1 MIMKETNTILSAI
14 ITTSEKLE
22 GSKLEDSVLK
32 EIECELT
39 RIADYIEADEMSA
52 IFFTIIFVLQNQRQA
67 SVSMHDIAEFL
78 DYSFLHILEYR
89 KKIDEL
95 EKKNLIHMKEQRNV
109 SHHAENN
116 GYELSGT
123 VMNNVIDNEPII
135 FMEDEEKTTES
146 VLHELTFIQS
156 NYLEHVMNYNEY
168 TRQLATAER
177 KNADFEVVKTI
188 NNLFPDDLDTRSI
201 LYYLSLCTI
210 LDINLFEEERRAS
223 GNYPIFLKLISPRKK
238 YVRKSALYD
247 DSDILIKKNLLE
259 RFYEE
264 TNEYRRAGAVIKIN
278 FKLSTNGIKKIFGNE
293 AKLYIKK
300 DLEKTE
306 TDKTIEALRDF
317 SYAYEND
324 SEGKYTKLFNL
335 RRIENKY
342 KALSFFKTLQ
352 TVISEEEYRFIV
364 YDATNDYLSG
374 EKSNLPATLND
385 IYGHTPEY
393 FTELRSFLDDKHELV
408 EKGLMEV
415 EKSENVE
422 NTVVSVTNKILELLY
437 GENADIYIRSVT
449 GRNIIENEKIKEKE
463 LFYSDTVQK
472 QIDMLRES
480 LEQKNLEAMQ
490 ERLFQKGLPKGVAV
504 LLYGAPGT
512 GKTET
517 VYQLAKQ
524 TNHKIFHV
532 DIAESKSMWFGES
545 EKKIKKIF
553 TDYRIL
559 CKSCKNHNENT
570 PILLFNEADAL
581 ISKRRDVDS
590 GSCSQTENAIQ
601 NILLEEMEKL
611 EGIMIAT
618 TNLCENMDKA
628 FERRFLFKVKYEKP
642 SLEAR
647 ENIWR
652 TKLNTL
658 GTEELSK
665 LAKEFDFSG
674 GEIDNIVRKCEMNE
688 IIKGTQPGY
697 EEIVELCKTE
707 RLENAEE
714 HRMGFCG

>member
-14 ITTSEKLE
+14 ITASEKLQ
-22 GSKLEDSVLK
+22 GSKLEDSILK
-32 EIECELT
+32 EIEGELT

-78 DYSFLHILEYR
+78 DYSFLHILEYH
-89 KKIDEL
+89 KKIDKL

-177 KNADFEVVKTI
+177 KNADFEVVKNI

-210 LDINLFEEERRAS
+210 LDTNLFEEERRAS

-278 FKLSTNGIKKIFGNE
+278 FKLSTNGIKKIFGKE

-490 ERLFQKGLPKGVAV
+490 ERLSQKGLPKGVAV

-658 GTEELSK
+658 GTEDITK

-688 IIKGTQPGY
+688 IIKGTQPNY

>member
-14 ITTSEKLE
+14 ITASEKLE
-22 GSKLEDSVLK
+22 GSKLEDSALK
-32 EIECELT
+32 EIEGELT

-109 SHHAENN
+109 SPHPENN
-116 GYELSGT
+116 GYQVSGT

-177 KNADFEVVKTI
+177 KNADFEVVKNI

-210 LDINLFEEERRAS
+210 LDINLFEEERRES

-293 AKLYIKK
+293 AKQYIKK
-300 DLEKTE
+300 ELEKTE
-306 TDKTIEALRDF
+306 TDKTIEALREIG
-317 SYAYEND
+317 YEYEND

-342 KALSFFKTLQ
+342 KALTFFKTLQ
-352 TVISEEEYRFIV
+352 TVISEEEYRFIL

-385 IYGHTPEY
+385 IYSHTPEY

-422 NTVVSVTNKILELLY
+422 NSRVTITDKILELLY

-490 ERLFQKGLPKGVAV
+490 ERLSQKGLPKGVAV

-590 GSCSQTENAIQ
+590 GSCAQTENAIQ

>member
-1 MIMKETNTILSAI
+1 MIIKETNTILSAI
-14 ITTSEKLE
+14 ITASEKLE

-32 EIECELT
+32 EIEGELT

-109 SHHAENN
+109 SPHPENN
-116 GYELSGT
+116 GYQISGT

-188 NNLFPDDLDTRSI
+188 NNLFPNDLDTRSI

-210 LDINLFEEERRAS
+210 LDTNLFEEEGRES
-223 GNYPIFLKLISPRKK
+223 GRFPIFLKLISPQKK
-238 YVRKSALYD
+238 YARRNALYD
-247 DSDILIKKNLLE
+247 ESDILIKKNFLE

-264 TNEYRRAGAVIKIN
+264 TDEYRRRRAVMKIN

-306 TDKTIEALRDF
+306 TDKTIEALREIG
-317 SYAYEND
+317 YEYEND
-324 SEGKYTKLFNL
+324 NEGKYTKLYNL
-335 RRIENKY
+335 RRIEKKY
-342 KALSFFKTLQ
+342 KALTFFKTLQ
-352 TVISEEEYRFIV
+352 NIITKDEHRFIV
-364 YDATNDYLSG
+364 YDVTKDYLSG

-385 IYGHTPEY
+385 IYGHTADY
-393 FTELRSFLDDKHELV
+393 FSDLRSLLDDKHVLV
-408 EKGLMEV
+408 EKGFLDV
-415 EKSENVE
+415 EKSENIE
-422 NTVVSVTNKILELLY
+422 NSRVTITDKILELLY
-437 GENADIYIRSVT
+437 GENADIYIHSVT
-449 GRNIIENEKIKEKE
+449 GRNIIENEKIKSKE

-490 ERLFQKGLPKGVAV
+490 ERLSQKGLPKGVAV

-590 GSCSQTENAIQ
+590 GSCAQTENAIQ

>member
-14 ITTSEKLE
+14 ITASEKMQ
-22 GSKLEDSVLK
+22 GSKLEDSALK
-32 EIECELT
+32 EIEGELT

-109 SHHAENN
+109 SPHPENN
-116 GYELSGT
+116 GYQVSGT

-146 VLHELTFIQS
+146 VLQELTFIQS

-177 KNADFEVVKTI
+177 KNADFEVVKAI
-188 NNLFPDDLDTRSI
+188 KNLFPDDLDTRSI

-210 LDINLFEEERRAS
+210 LDTNLLEEEGRES
-223 GNYPIFLKLISPRKK
+223 GRFPVFLKLISPRKK
-238 YVRKSALYD
+238 YARRSALYD

-264 TNEYRRAGAVIKIN
+264 TNEYRRRRAVMKIN

-352 TVISEEEYRFIV
+352 TVISKDEYRFIV

-374 EKSNLPATLND
+374 DKSNLPATLND
-385 IYGHTPEY
+385 IYGHTPDY

-415 EKSENVE
+415 EKSANIE

-490 ERLFQKGLPKGVAV
+490 ERLSQKGLPKGVAV

-590 GSCSQTENAIQ
+590 GSCAQTENAIQ

-658 GTEELSK
+658 GTEDISK

-688 IIKGTQPGY
+688 IIKGTRPGY

-714 HRMGFCG
+714 RRMGFCG